1 MNIEVIRIKMIP
13 IRIVS
18 LLEHLFRI
26 YIFNIR
32 RDIMAAIY
40 HKVPFQGV
48 EFQNIINN
56 KFLRLIV
63 IESNPFFCY
72 IKSTI

>member
-26 YIFNIR
+26 YIFN
-32 RDIMAAIY
+32 
-40 HKVPFQGV
+40 
-48 EFQNIINN
+48 E
-56 KFLRLIV
+56 V
-63 IESNPFFCY
+63 I
-72 IKSTI
+72 

>member
-48 EFQNIINN
+48 SFQ
-56 KFLRLIV
+56 F
-63 IESNPFFCY
+63 
-72 IKSTI
+72 

>member
-26 YIFNIR
+26 YPL
-32 RDIMAAIY
+32 A
-40 HKVPFQGV
+40 
-48 EFQNIINN
+48 E
-56 KFLRLIV
+56 LI
-63 IESNPFFCY
+63 
-72 IKSTI
+72 